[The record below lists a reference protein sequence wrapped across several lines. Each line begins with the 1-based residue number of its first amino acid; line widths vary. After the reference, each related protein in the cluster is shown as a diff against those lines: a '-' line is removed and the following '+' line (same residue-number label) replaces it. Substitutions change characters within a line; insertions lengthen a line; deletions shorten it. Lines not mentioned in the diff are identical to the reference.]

1 MIKSLILEISKNYV
15 LFYPLRDSEVIWIP
29 RSFITRRD
37 SDVVYFFRRVK
48 VVLQITKNHAT
59 LIGILN
65 LKILTKCV
73 LKSDN

>member
-37 SDVVYFFRRVK
+37 SDVVYFFRRVNSIYAK
-48 VVLQITKNHAT
+48 RREN
-59 LIGILN
+59 
-65 LKILTKCV
+65 
-73 LKSDN
+73 SR